1 MGLPSDTGYE
11 VIDAKENTKQTTLNV
26 PDASDIL
33 DEESLRGHVK
43 DVLTEMVVPRLLKG
57 GQTRTPSD
65 ATQALDSLET
75 ITSEEIETFAKVL
88 RSKTYLD
95 VESNLKHFLSQG
107 FDGASLLLQLIAP
120 SAQHLGLLWER
131 DECSLVEVTQ
141 ALILLHRA
149 SY

>member
-1 MGLPSDTGYE
+1 MCLTH
-11 VIDAKENTKQTTLNV
+11 QT
-26 PDASDIL
+26 
-33 DEESLRGHVK
+33 
-43 DVLTEMVVPRLLKG
+43 
-57 GQTRTPSD
+57 
-65 ATQALDSLET
+65 
-75 ITSEEIETFAKVL
+75 F
-88 RSKTYLD
+88 LD
-95 VESNLKHFLSQG
+95 VESNLKHFLSRG